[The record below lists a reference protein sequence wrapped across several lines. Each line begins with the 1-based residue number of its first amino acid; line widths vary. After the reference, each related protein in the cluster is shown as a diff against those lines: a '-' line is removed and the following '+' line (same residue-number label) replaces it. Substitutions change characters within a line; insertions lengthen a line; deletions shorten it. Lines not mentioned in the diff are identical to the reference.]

1 MSFLVRSGDW
11 VRALTGWRRIL
22 FAFGCGAFSALGF
35 APIEFFPA
43 LLLGYAALLL
53 LLDAADAGPH
63 PMRAGFG
70 AGWAFAFG
78 QFLIG
83 WHWIGY
89 AFLVDPSAH
98 LWQMPFAL
106 VILTAGQALYAGIA
120 CTLAL
125 YFWQD
130 GPARLLVFAVLYGA
144 GEWLRGH
151 VLTGFP
157 WNLPAYGWG
166 ASLSI
171 LQCMSLIGAYGLS
184 FLTILLGASLAD
196 FTRSRAWRAPLAMLL
211 LFLVLW
217 GGGALRLMENPTQ
230 NVAGVSLRIVQPDI
244 PQREKD
250 RAIFAARNW
259 QRLLTLSASSGN
271 PTLIIWPEAAPPP
284 FLFQRYPSTLDE
296 IGVLTGRDRTL
307 ITGATRVTRG
317 TDDLSFYNS
326 LFIFGPGPTAIY
338 DKFHLVPFG
347 EYVPFAQTLD
357 RIGITKLTDGKEGF
371 SSGDGPH
378 TYQLQ
383 GAPAVT
389 PLICYEI
396 IFPAA
401 VTPSQK
407 NGGQRPGWFVNIT
420 DDSWFGPWAGPY
432 QHLLIAR
439 ARAIEEALPVARAA
453 NTGISAVIDPYGRV
467 TAQLGLGKMGVLDAR
482 LPKAAPISTYARYGD
497 LTFVLLLFA
506 ATALAFVLRRK

>member
-1 MSFLVRSGDW
+1 MSFLARSGDR
-11 VRALTGWRRIL
+11 VRGLSGWRRIL

-35 APIEFFPA
+35 APLEFFPA

-53 LLDAADAGPH
+53 LLDAADASPH

-120 CTLAL
+120 CALAL

-130 GPARLLVFAVLYGA
+130 GPARLLVFAVLYA
-144 GEWLRGH
+144 ASEWLRGH

-166 ASLSI
+166 ASLAI
-171 LQCMSLIGAYGLS
+171 LQSMALIGAYGLS
-184 FLTILLGASLAD
+184 FLTILLGASLAQ
-196 FTRSRAWRAPLAMLL
+196 FTRPRAGRAPLAMLL

-217 GGGALRLMENPTQ
+217 GGGALRLMSNPTQ
-230 NVAGVSLRIVQPDI
+230 NVPGVALRIVQPDI

-250 RAIFAARNW
+250 PVRFWARNW
-259 QRLLTLSASSGN
+259 QRLLTLSARSGN
-271 PTLIIWPEAAPPP
+271 PTIIIWPEAAPPP
-284 FLFQRYPSTLDE
+284 FMFQRYPSSLDE
-296 IGVLTGRDRTL
+296 ISLLTGPNRTL
-307 ITGATRVTRG
+307 ITGATRATR
-317 TDDLSFYNS
+317 TVNDLSFYNS
-326 LFIFGPGPTAIY
+326 LFIFGPGGTPPALY

-347 EYVPFAQTLD
+347 EYVPFAQTLNL
-357 RIGITKLTDGKEGF
+357 IGITKLTSGQEGW
-371 SSGDGPH
+371 STGDGPH
-378 TYQLQ
+378 TYQLR

-401 VTPSQK
+401 VTS
-407 NGGQRPGWFVNIT
+407 GQRPGWFVNVT

-467 TAQLGLGKMGVLDAR
+467 TARLALGNMGVLDAR
-482 LPKAAPISTYARYGD
+482 LPKAAAISTYARYGD